1 MSPGNEVA
9 LSREQRSSKHVLNAQ
24 ILQTK
29 ILWYQCEQNSM
40 QTGLENDTSL
50 KERNFF
56 MSGGIGRGVCVS
68 IKFYTGKLLP

>member
-1 MSPGNEVA
+1 
-9 LSREQRSSKHVLNAQ
+9 
-24 ILQTK
+24 
-29 ILWYQCEQNSM
+29 M
-40 QTGLENDTSL
+40 QTGLENDTSS

>member
-1 MSPGNEVA
+1 
-9 LSREQRSSKHVLNAQ
+9 
-24 ILQTK
+24 
-29 ILWYQCEQNSM
+29 M